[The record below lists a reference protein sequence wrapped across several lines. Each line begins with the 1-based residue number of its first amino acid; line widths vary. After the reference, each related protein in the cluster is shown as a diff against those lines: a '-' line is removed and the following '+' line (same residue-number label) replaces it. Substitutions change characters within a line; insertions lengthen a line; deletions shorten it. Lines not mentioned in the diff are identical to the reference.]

1 LTGAVTDAPAE
12 DFRVLL
18 ARHGQRSWW
27 NAGMRRI
34 TWAVLGPVS
43 GKVLDVGC
51 GPGWELGELP
61 AGAWGV
67 GVDLHP
73 RRAIPS
79 PLARADAVRLPFAAA
94 AFDLLLTLDLL
105 EQREVEPAAALG
117 EMRRVLRPGGRLLAR
132 VPAHPW
138 LQGPHDAFW
147 GGARRYRR
155 TELAG
160 LVAAAGFAIRRL
172 TYANGLLFPV
182 AAAARLVARTGLGGG
197 EDLRPLPEFL
207 NRLLLGILSA
217 EARWLSAR
225 DLPVGLSLL
234 CLAEREE

>member
-1 LTGAVTDAPAE
+1 ML
-12 DFRVLL
+12 FR
-18 ARHGQRSWW
+18 S
-27 NAGMRRI
+27 
-34 TWAVLGPVS
+34 
-43 GKVLDVGC
+43 
-51 GPGWELGELP
+51 
-61 AGAWGV
+61 
-67 GVDLHP
+67 
-73 RRAIPS
+73 
-79 PLARADAVRLPFAAA
+79 
-94 AFDLLLTLDLL
+94 FDLLLTLDLL

-182 AAAARLVARTGLGGG
+182 AATARLVARTGLGGG